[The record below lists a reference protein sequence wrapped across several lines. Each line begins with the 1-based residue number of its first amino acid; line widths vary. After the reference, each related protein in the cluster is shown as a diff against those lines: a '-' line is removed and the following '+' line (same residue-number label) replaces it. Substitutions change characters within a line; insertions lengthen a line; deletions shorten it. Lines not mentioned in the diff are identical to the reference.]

1 MAKAV
6 GIDIGSRSL
15 KILELEGSGNRLSIN
30 FFRNLEIPFGS
41 DESKTPDLLVEAIKS
56 IFHQEHLNVDNVIL
70 SVPTQDCILREI
82 AVDFKDDDH
91 IRQTI
96 KYEAEKYLL
105 SYEIDDVIVD
115 YRKISVGQDKTKL
128 FVASVPKKIIQ
139 QRLDLL
145 KLCNIDPIAIDLD
158 IMSLVN
164 VANLVPEVTEKENVA
179 VVDFGAGSSNIVIIS
194 QGKLRHVRAI
204 RLGTSFVDDIE
215 KPNVDKSDS
224 ANDSELDLDW
234 DIEQQLIVSLP
245 MPDGV
250 ELDRMVLF
258 RKDEEQSASAA
269 QKQKKKTEFFQRL
282 FKEIRRTML
291 TLDMEAPLDLVCITG
306 GGSQLEGLMEKVEDA
321 FQVPAIYLD
330 FSPTVQINTENLEET
345 IVSAPIALGM
355 ALELIDGNCQT
366 MNFRKEEFVYT
377 NRFELVKIPLAIL
390 VTFLFLFLSCLT
402 YFMYNLANNAEENF
416 ISVLEQS
423 NAVWQRNFPE
433 EDYTSDPFR
442 RIYDMRVKVR
452 DLIESGQE
460 SLVPEIPDG
469 FLRWAILFRQFSQV
483 RRMYNITIDKF
494 NLGLNEVEWEGEVE
508 EDHILDILK
517 LNIKKIDRTIINH
530 ADDQIRIQAQA
541 NQKPSQENLKRRYNV
556 EITFASNEEDD

>member
-215 KPNVDKSDS
+215 KPNVDKSDA

-291 TLDMEAPLDLVCITG
+291 TLDMEA
-306 GGSQLEGLMEKVEDA
+306 
-321 FQVPAIYLD
+321 
-330 FSPTVQINTENLEET
+330 
-345 IVSAPIALGM
+345 
-355 ALELIDGNCQT
+355 
-366 MNFRKEEFVYT
+366 
-377 NRFELVKIPLAIL
+377 
-390 VTFLFLFLSCLT
+390 
-402 YFMYNLANNAEENF
+402 
-416 ISVLEQS
+416 
-423 NAVWQRNFPE
+423 
-433 EDYTSDPFR
+433 
-442 RIYDMRVKVR
+442 
-452 DLIESGQE
+452 
-460 SLVPEIPDG
+460 
-469 FLRWAILFRQFSQV
+469 
-483 RRMYNITIDKF
+483 
-494 NLGLNEVEWEGEVE
+494 
-508 EDHILDILK
+508 
-517 LNIKKIDRTIINH
+517 
-530 ADDQIRIQAQA
+530 
-541 NQKPSQENLKRRYNV
+541 
-556 EITFASNEEDD
+556 